1 MAVAGA
7 SMVAAVVLVYRVL
20 SNIPRPWSG
29 YQTSISD
36 RILFQGEIGEWHVSK
51 STNELLLPGLR
62 GGDGRFITQV
72 AEVPA
77 GLIFVVS
84 DPNAGISSSRS
95 YAFLDRTSGTG
106 MEFSSL
112 DEIAETVP
120 EVSSGLEFMF
130 VEDYIKK
137 HKLKQV
143 R

>member
-1 MAVAGA
+1 
-7 SMVAAVVLVYRVL
+7 
-20 SNIPRPWSG
+20 
-29 YQTSISD
+29 
-36 RILFQGEIGEWHVSK
+36 
-51 STNELLLPGLR
+51 
-62 GGDGRFITQV
+62 
-72 AEVPA
+72 
-77 GLIFVVS
+77 
-84 DPNAGISSSRS
+84 
-95 YAFLDRTSGTG
+95 